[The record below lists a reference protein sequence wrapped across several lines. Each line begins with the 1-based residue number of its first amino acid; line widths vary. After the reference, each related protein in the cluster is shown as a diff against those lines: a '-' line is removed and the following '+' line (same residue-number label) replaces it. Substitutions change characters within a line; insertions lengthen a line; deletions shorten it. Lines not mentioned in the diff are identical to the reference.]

1 MPSKNT
7 KIISAR
13 VPNRVNFEGIS
24 LGKLITSVYDLY
36 KFGII
41 DIIDDELVI
50 PDSDEVV
57 SERFEDI
64 P

>member
-13 VPNRVNFEGIS
+13 VPNRVNFEGVS

-50 PDSDEVV
+50 PDNDEVI

>member
-13 VPNRVNFEGIS
+13 VPDRVNFEGIS

-50 PDSDEVV
+50 PDNDEVI